1 VRFAVHQP
9 RRPGASPRR
18 HSPSGHD
25 VACRVHIRVARPSA
39 GHAGEEGLALAT
51 LRCDV
56 PADMAPLRR
65 ERSRGPLD
73 PAWGLLFQARH
84 NPAPALAKDAPIQA
98 GLLPD
103 SLPRPLD
110 RALRA
115 LGHGPHVQVL
125 DPDYVEAA
133 GQVSR
138 GLLHPVSAA
147 VGRPSVQP
155 CESPLYPRSS
165 VGAPLAAGQSPLQQ
179 TKPTRLG
186 RVQARR
192 GQELPGRQGRR
203 DGYAPVDSDD
213 SAVPGC
219 GDRGRDR
226 GERDMPAANPITG
239 HPVGCR
245 HRDRAGPAE
254 PHPAEL
260 RDLDCTPV
268 AVQPPHIAWLH
279 RHDPE
284 SLIDATLTPRRRA
297 GRARVLL
304 GRQPD
309 DSRAPRSQRSDVVR
323 PCLVEVTQRLLLDDD
338 RTLGQ
343 PRERGPGVGELAALQ
358 GEPRR
363 RPSTRLPPRP
373 LLDRQVPHEAGAR
386 TVPKQDHLLGGH
398 GIQPVAAHPR
408 NLAATW
414 DNHRA
419 DRTACLP
426 GLKAGACFGGML

>member
-1 VRFAVHQP
+1 VVRFAVHQP

-18 HSPSGHD
+18 HSPSGRD

-73 PAWGLLFQARH
+73 PAAWGLLFQAGH
-84 NPAPALAKDAPIQA
+84 NPAPALAKDAPVQA

-133 GQVSR
+133 GQVGR

-155 CESPLYPRSS
+155 RESPPYPRSS
-165 VGAPLAAGQSPLQQ
+165 VGAALAAGQSPLQQ

-192 GQELPGRQGRR
+192 GQELTGRQGRR

-213 SAVPGC
+213 PAVPGC

-226 GERDMPAANPITG
+226 GVRDMPAAKPITG
-239 HPVGCR
+239 HP
-245 HRDRAGPAE
+245 
-254 PHPAEL
+254 
-260 RDLDCTPV
+260 
-268 AVQPPHIAWLH
+268 
-279 RHDPE
+279 
-284 SLIDATLTPRRRA
+284 A
-297 GRARVLL
+297 GRR
-304 GRQPD
+304 D
-309 DSRAPRSQRSDVVR
+309 
-323 PCLVEVTQRLLLDDD
+323 
-338 RTLGQ
+338 
-343 PRERGPGVGELAALQ
+343 RERGPGVGELAALQ

-373 LLDRQVPHEAGAR
+373 LLDRQVPHKAGA
-386 TVPKQDHLLGGH
+386 P
-398 GIQPVAAHPR
+398 
-408 NLAATW
+408 
-414 DNHRA
+414 
-419 DRTACLP
+419 
-426 GLKAGACFGGML
+426 ACFGGML